1 MKIIDALG
9 GTMKKALLWLLA
21 GAFIVSSLPV
31 PGYGQEAGEILERM
45 IKAQGGRKVLESLKD
60 TTITGTMELIQQGMN
75 ATMTMYQKEP
85 NLMRMDIEIMG
96 MVITQAYDGQKGWF
110 LNPQTGTA
118 QEMDENMN
126 KEFKRQALGND
137 SLLNPAKYGISY
149 AFKGKEKVGDKE
161 CLVLEQTM
169 SDGHKS
175 TLYIDP
181 DTHLIARTK
190 TTTLSQMGGGEVQS
204 ETIFGDYRK
213 EGDTV
218 TAHTMTILQ
227 EGAEFARMTLTKI
240 AFNTGIEDSLFQ
252 MSR

>member
-1 MKIIDALG
+1 
-9 GTMKKALLWLLA
+9 MKKTLIWILA
-21 GAFIVSSLPV
+21 GAFVVSSLPV
-31 PGYGQEAGEILERM
+31 MGYGQEAATVLEQM
-45 IKAQGGRKVLESLKD
+45 IEAQGGRKVLESLKD
-60 TTITGTMELIQQGMN
+60 TTVSGTMELIQQGMN

-96 MVITQAYDGQKGWF
+96 MVITQAYDGQKGWY

-126 KEFKRQALGND
+126 KEFKRQAMGND
-137 SLLNPAKYGISY
+137 SLLNPAKYGITY
-149 AFKGKEKVGDKE
+149 AFKGREKAGDKE

-181 DTHLIARTK
+181 DSHLMARTR

-213 EGDTV
+213 EGDSMV
-218 TAHTMTILQ
+218 AHTMTILQ
-227 EGAEFARMTLTKI
+227 DGAEFARMTLTKMT
-240 AFNTGIEDSLFQ
+240 FNSGLEDSLFQ